1 MNMLWSQRKEAL
13 LKVHEYQAKEI
24 FRKYGITTPKE
35 IMCRTVD
42 EVIAASKEIGLPCV
56 IKAQV
61 MVGGRGK
68 AGGIKIA
75 KSEQE
80 VKEYGEKILNM
91 EIKGIPVRK
100 VLVSEAVAIASEAYL
115 GIINDR
121 TANQTVVMACKEGG
135 VEIEEVARKK
145 PEAIY
150 KVYADPLLGL
160 LSHKAREVGLFL
172 YDEPKTAFACGT
184 ITEKLYK
191 LFVELDSSLAEINP
205 LVVDKKGNLIALD
218 AKINFDDNGLYR
230 HPEIEAMR
238 DRESEDE
245 NELLAREKDL
255 SYVRLTGDIGCVVN
269 GAGLAMATM
278 DLVKHFGGEP
288 ANFLDIGGSSSPE
301 KVKNA
306 LSILLKDKNVK
317 VIFFNIFGG
326 ITRCDDVANGI
337 LIAKKELNIKQPI
350 VARLTGTNE
359 DKANEILKEAGL
371 IFAQTMDQGAQKAIE
386 LLKGET
392 K

>member
-1 MNMLWSQRKEAL
+1 M
-13 LKVHEYQAKEI
+13 KVHEYQAKEI
-24 FRKYGITTPKE
+24 FKKYGIPTPKE
-35 IMCRTVD
+35 KMCQNID
-42 EVIAASKEIGLPCV
+42 EVIIAAAKEIGIPCV

-68 AGGIKIA
+68 AGGIKVA
-75 KSEQE
+75 KNENE
-80 VKEYGEKILNM
+80 LKDYAEKILSM
-91 EIKGIPVRK
+91 EIKGIPVKK
-100 VLVSEAVAIASEAYL
+100 VLVSEAVSIVSEAYL

-121 TANQTVVMACKEGG
+121 TTKKTVMMACKEGG
-135 VEIEEVARKK
+135 VEIEEIAKQR

-150 KVYADPLLGL
+150 KVYADPLVGL
-160 LSHKAREVGLFL
+160 MSHKAREIGLFL
-172 YDEPKTAFACGT
+172 YKEPKRAFECAS

-191 LFVELDSSLAEINP
+191 LFIELDSSLAEINP
-205 LVVDKKGNLIALD
+205 LVVDTSGKLIALD
-218 AKINFDDNGLYR
+218 AKLNFDDNGLYR
-230 HPEIEAMR
+230 HPDVESMR

-245 NELLAREKDL
+245 NELLAREQDL
-255 SYVRLTGDIGCVVN
+255 SYVKLSGNIGCVVN

-306 LSILLKDKNVK
+306 LEILLKDKNVK

-337 LIAKKELNIKQPI
+337 LQAKKDLNIKQPI
-350 VARLTGTNE
+350 IARLTGTNE
-359 DKANEILKEAGL
+359 DKAMEILKEAGL
-371 IFAQTMDQGAQKAIE
+371 IFTQTMDQGAKKAIE
-386 LLKGET
+386 LLK
-392 K
+392 

>member
-1 MNMLWSQRKEAL
+1 M
-13 LKVHEYQAKEI
+13 KVHEYQAKEI
-24 FRKYGITTPKE
+24 FKKYGIVTPREK
-35 IMCRTVD
+35 MCRTVD
-42 EVIAASKEIGLPCV
+42 EVMAAAKEIGIPCV

-68 AGGIKIA
+68 AGGIKLA
-75 KSEQE
+75 KNENE
-80 VKEYGEKILNM
+80 VKQHAEFILKM

-100 VLVSEAVAIASEAYL
+100 VLVSEAVDIKSEAYL
-115 GIINDR
+115 GIIVDR
-121 TANQTVVMACKEGG
+121 TEKKTVVMACKEGG
-135 VEIEEVARKK
+135 VEIEEIARQK

-160 LSHKAREVGLFL
+160 MSHKAREIGLFL
-172 YDEPKTAFACGT
+172 YNDPKMAFECASVVS
-184 ITEKLYK
+184 KLYK
-191 LFVELDSSLAEINP
+191 LFIALDSSLAEINP
-205 LVVDKKGNLIALD
+205 LVVDGSGKLIALD
-218 AKINFDDNGLYR
+218 AKINFDDNGLFR
-230 HPEIEAMR
+230 HSDIEAMR

-245 NELLAREKDL
+245 NELLAKEQDL
-255 SYVRLTGDIGCVVN
+255 SYVRLSGNIGCVVN

-301 KVKNA
+301 KVMNA
-306 LSILLKDKNVK
+306 LKILLKDENVR

-337 LIAKKELNIKQPI
+337 LQAKEALNIKHPI

-359 DKANEILKEAGL
+359 DKAMEILKDAGL
-371 IFAQTMDQGAQKAIE
+371 IFAKTMDEGAQKAIA
-386 LLKGET
+386 LLK
-392 K
+392 

>member
-1 MNMLWSQRKEAL
+1 

-24 FRKYGITTPKE
+24 FRKYGIATPKE
-35 IMCRTVD
+35 KVCKDVS
-42 EVIAASKEIGLPCV
+42 EVIAASNEIGLPCV

-75 KSEQE
+75 KDKNE
-80 VKEYGEKILNM
+80 VKEYAEKILNM

-100 VLVSEAVAIASEAYL
+100 VLVSEAVQIANEAYL
-115 GIINDR
+115 GIIVDR
-121 TANQTVVMACKEGG
+121 TEKKTVVMACKEGG

-160 LSHKAREVGLFL
+160 MGHHAREIGLFL
-172 YDEPKTAFACGT
+172 YKDPKTAFECAS
-184 ITEKLYK
+184 ITSKLYK
-191 LFVELDSSLAEINP
+191 LFIDLDSSLAEINP
-205 LVVDKKGNLIALD
+205 LVLDKSGKLIALD

-230 HPEIEAMR
+230 HQDVEVMR

-245 NELLAREKDL
+245 NELLAREQDL
-255 SYVRLTGDIGCVVN
+255 SYVKLTGNIGCVVN

-306 LSILLKDKNVK
+306 LEILLKDKNVK

-337 LIAKKELNIKQPI
+337 LQAKKALNIKQPI

-359 DKANEILKEAGL
+359 DKAMEILKEAGL
-371 IFAQTMDQGAQKAIE
+371 IFANSMDEGAKKAIE
-386 LLKGET
+386 LLR
-392 K
+392 

>member
-1 MNMLWSQRKEAL
+1 M
-13 LKVHEYQAKEI
+13 KVHEYQAKEL
-24 FRKYGITTPKE
+24 FKRYGIQIPKE
-35 IMCRTVD
+35 KMCCNID
-42 EVIAASKEIGLPCV
+42 EVKVAAKEIGLPCV

-75 KSEQE
+75 KNDGE
-80 VKEYGEKILNM
+80 VEEHAKNILGM

-100 VLVSEAVAIASEAYL
+100 VLVSEAVQIGSEAYL
-115 GIINDR
+115 GIIVDR
-121 TANQTVVMACKEGG
+121 TEKKTVVMACKEGG
-135 VEIEEVARKK
+135 VEIEVIARKK

-150 KVYADPLLGL
+150 KVYADSLLGL
-160 LSHKAREVGLFL
+160 LPYKAREIGLFL
-172 YDEPKTAFACGT
+172 YDDPKVAFECASITA
-184 ITEKLYK
+184 KLYK
-191 LFVELDSSLAEINP
+191 LFVDLDSSLAEINP
-205 LVVDKKGNLIALD
+205 LVWDKSGRLIALD
-218 AKINFDDNGLYR
+218 AKINFDDNGLFR
-230 HPEIEAMR
+230 HPDVEGMR

-245 NELLAREKDL
+245 NELNAREKDL
-255 SYVRLTGDIGCVVN
+255 SYVHLTGNIGCVVN

-301 KVKNA
+301 KVMNA
-306 LSILLKDKNVK
+306 LEILLKDRNVK

-337 LIAKKELNIKQPI
+337 LAAKKNLSIKQPI

-359 DKANEILKEAGL
+359 DKAMEILKEAGL
-371 IFAQTMDQGAQKAIE
+371 IFVKTMDDGAKKAIE
-386 LLKGET
+386 LLK
-392 K
+392 

>member
-1 MNMLWSQRKEAL
+1 MKI
-13 LKVHEYQAKEI
+13 HEYQAKEI
-24 FRKYGITTPKE
+24 FKRYGIPVPREKV
-35 IMCRTVD
+35 CFNLD
-42 EVIAASKEIGLPCV
+42 EVISASKEIGLPCV

-68 AGGIKIA
+68 AGGIKVA
-75 KSEQE
+75 KNEDE
-80 VKEYGEKILNM
+80 VKNFGRQILSM
-91 EIKGIPVRK
+91 EIKGIPVKK
-100 VLVSEAVAIASEAYL
+100 VLVSEAVDIASEAYL
-115 GIINDR
+115 GVIVDR
-121 TANQTVVMACKEGG
+121 NEKKVVLMACKEGG
-135 VEIEEVARKK
+135 VEIEEVARQK

-160 LSHKAREVGLFL
+160 LEHKAREIGLFL
-172 YDEPKTAFACGT
+172 YENTKNAFDCAG
-184 ITEKLYK
+184 IASKLYK
-191 LFVELDSSLAEINP
+191 LFVDNDASLAEINP
-205 LVVDKKGNLIALD
+205 LVVDKSGNLIALD

-245 NELLAREKDL
+245 NELLARERDL
-255 SYVRLTGDIGCVVN
+255 SYVRLNGNIGCVVN

-306 LSILLKDKNVK
+306 LEILLRDKNVK

-326 ITRCDDVANGI
+326 ITRCDDVALGI
-337 LIAKKELNIKQPI
+337 LEAKRTLDITQPI

-359 DKANEILKEAGL
+359 DKAMEILKEAGL
-371 IFAQTMDQGAQKAIE
+371 IFARSMEEGAKKAIE
-386 LLKGET
+386 LLKEKGV
-392 K
+392 

>member
-1 MNMLWSQRKEAL
+1 M
-13 LKVHEYQAKEI
+13 KVHEYQAKEI

-35 IMCRTVD
+35 TTCCTVD
-42 EVIAASKEIGLPCV
+42 EVIAASKDIGLPCV

-75 KSEQE
+75 KDNQE
-80 VKEYGEKILNM
+80 VKEYAEKILNM
-91 EIKGIPVRK
+91 EIKSIPVRK
-100 VLVSEAVAIASEAYL
+100 VLVSEAVDIASEAYL
-115 GIINDR
+115 GVINDR
-121 TANQTVVMACKEGG
+121 TAKQTVVMACKEGG

-145 PEAIY
+145 PEAIR

-160 LSHKAREVGLFL
+160 LSHRAREVGLFL
-172 YDEPKTAFACGT
+172 YNDPKVAFACAA

-205 LVVDKKGNLIALD
+205 LVVNKTGNLIALD

-255 SYVRLTGDIGCVVN
+255 SYVKLDGNIGCVVN

-337 LIAKKELNIKQPI
+337 LIAKKDLNIKQPI

-359 DKANEILKEAGL
+359 AKANEILKEAGL
-371 IFAQTMDQGAQKAIE
+371 IFARSMDEGAQKAIE
-386 LLKGET
+386 LLQ
-392 K
+392 

>member
-1 MNMLWSQRKEAL
+1 

-24 FRKYGITTPKE
+24 FKKYGIVTPKE
-35 IMCRTVD
+35 KMCRTVD
-42 EVIAASKEIGLPCV
+42 EVMAAVKEIGIPCV

-68 AGGIKIA
+68 AGGIKLA
-75 KSEQE
+75 KNENE
-80 VKEYGEKILNM
+80 VKQHADSILKM

-100 VLVSEAVAIASEAYL
+100 VLVSEAVDIKSEAYL
-115 GIINDR
+115 GIIVDR
-121 TANQTVVMACKEGG
+121 TEKKTVVMACKEGG
-135 VEIEEVARKK
+135 VEIEEIARQK

-160 LSHKAREVGLFL
+160 MSHKAREVGLFL
-172 YDEPKTAFACGT
+172 YDEPKMAFECASVVS
-184 ITEKLYK
+184 KLYK
-191 LFVELDSSLAEINP
+191 LFVALDSSLAEINP
-205 LVVDKKGNLIALD
+205 LVVDGQGKLIALD
-218 AKINFDDNGLYR
+218 AKINFDDNGLFR
-230 HPEIEAMR
+230 HSDIEAMR

-245 NELLAREKDL
+245 NELLAKEQDL
-255 SYVRLTGDIGCVVN
+255 SYVRLSGNIGCVVN

-301 KVKNA
+301 KVMNA
-306 LSILLKDKNVK
+306 LKILLKDENVR

-337 LIAKKELNIKQPI
+337 LQAKKALNIEHPI

-359 DKANEILKEAGL
+359 DKAMEILKGAGL
-371 IFAQTMDQGAQKAIE
+371 IFANTMDEGAQKAIA
-386 LLKGET
+386 LLK
-392 K
+392 

>member
-1 MNMLWSQRKEAL
+1 M
-13 LKVHEYQAKEI
+13 KVHEYQAKEI
-24 FRKYGITTPKE
+24 FKKYGITTPKE
-35 IMCRTVD
+35 TMCRSVS

-75 KSEQE
+75 KNENE
-80 VKEYGEKILNM
+80 VKEYAEKILNM

-100 VLVSEAVAIASEAYL
+100 VLVSEAVDIASEAYL
-115 GIINDR
+115 GIIVDR
-121 TANQTVVMACKEGG
+121 TAKKTVVMACKEGG

-145 PEAIY
+145 PEAIH
-150 KVYADPLLGL
+150 KVYADQLLGL
-160 LSHKAREVGLFL
+160 LPHKARSIGLFL
-172 YDEPKTAFACGT
+172 YDDVKTAFACGT
-184 ITEKLYK
+184 IAEKLYR
-191 LFVELDSSLAEINP
+191 LFIELDSSLAEINP
-205 LVVDKKGNLIALD
+205 LVVDKSGNLIALD

-238 DRESEDE
+238 DRESEDA
-245 NELLAREKDL
+245 NELEAREKDL
-255 SYVRLTGDIGCVVN
+255 SYVKLDGTIGCVVN

-301 KVKNA
+301 KVRNA
-306 LSILLKDKNVK
+306 LNILLKDKNVK

-337 LIAKKELNIKQPI
+337 LIAKKELDIKQPI

-371 IFAQTMDQGAQKAIE
+371 IFARTMDEGAQKAIE
-386 LLKGET
+386 LLGT
-392 K
+392 

>member
-1 MNMLWSQRKEAL
+1 M
-13 LKVHEYQAKEI
+13 KVHEYQAKEI
-24 FRKYGITTPKE
+24 FKKYGIPTPREKVCKSVE
-35 IMCRTVD
+35 
-42 EVIAASKEIGLPCV
+42 EVIAASKEIGIPCV

-68 AGGIKIA
+68 AGGIKLA
-75 KSEQE
+75 KNEAE
-80 VKEYGEKILNM
+80 VKEHAEKILGM
-91 EIKGIPVRK
+91 EIKGLPVKK
-100 VLVSEAVAIASEAYL
+100 VLVSQAIDIDKEAYL

-121 TANQTVVMACKEGG
+121 TAKKTVVMVCKEGG
-135 VEIEEVARKK
+135 VEIEEVARKN

-150 KVYADPLLGL
+150 KVYADPLVGL
-160 LSHKAREVGLFL
+160 LPHKARQVGFFL
-172 YDEPKTAFACGT
+172 YNEPKSAFACAS
-184 ITEKLYK
+184 ITEKLYRM
-191 LFVELDSSLAEINP
+191 FIELDSSLAEINP
-205 LVVDKKGNLIALD
+205 LVLDKNGEMIALD

-245 NELLAREKDL
+245 NELLARERDL
-255 SYVRLTGDIGCVVN
+255 SYVKLSGNIGCVVN

-306 LSILLKDKNVK
+306 LEILLKDQNVK

-337 LIAKKELNIKQPI
+337 LQAKKELNIQQPI

-359 DKANEILKEAGL
+359 EKAMEILKEAGL
-371 IFAQTMDQGAQKAIE
+371 IFAQSMDEGAKKAIE
-386 LLKGET
+386 LLKR
-392 K
+392 

>member
-1 MNMLWSQRKEAL
+1 

-24 FRKYGITTPKE
+24 FKKYGILTPKE
-35 IMCRTVD
+35 KMCRTVE
-42 EVIAASKEIGLPCV
+42 EVMAAVKEIGIPCV

-68 AGGIKIA
+68 AGGIKLA
-75 KSEQE
+75 KNENE
-80 VKEYGEKILNM
+80 VRQYAESILNM
-91 EIKGIPVRK
+91 EIKGIPVKK
-100 VLVSEAVAIASEAYL
+100 VLVSEAVDIGSEAYL
-115 GIINDR
+115 GIIVDR
-121 TANQTVVMACKEGG
+121 TEKKTVVMACKEGG
-135 VEIEEVARKK
+135 VEIEEIARQK

-150 KVYADPLLGL
+150 KVYADSLLGL
-160 LSHKAREVGLFL
+160 MLHKAREIGLFL
-172 YDEPKTAFACGT
+172 YDDPKIAFECASVVS
-184 ITEKLYK
+184 KLYK
-191 LFVELDSSLAEINP
+191 LFVALDSSLAEINP
-205 LVVDKKGNLIALD
+205 LVVDRSGRLIALD
-218 AKINFDDNGLYR
+218 AKINFDDNGLFR

-245 NELLAREKDL
+245 NELLAKEQDL
-255 SYVRLTGDIGCVVN
+255 SYVRLSGNIGCVVN

-301 KVKNA
+301 KVMNA
-306 LSILLKDKNVK
+306 LKILLKDENVR

-337 LIAKKELNIKQPI
+337 LQAKKTLNIKHPI

-359 DKANEILKEAGL
+359 DKAMEILKEAGL
-371 IFAQTMDQGAQKAIE
+371 IFAKTMDEGAQKSIA
-386 LLKGET
+386 LLK
-392 K
+392 

>member
-1 MNMLWSQRKEAL
+1 M
-13 LKVHEYQAKEI
+13 KVHEYQAKEI
-24 FRKYGITTPKE
+24 FKKYGIPTPKE
-35 IMCRTVD
+35 KMCQRVD
-42 EVIAASKEIGLPCV
+42 EVIAASAELGLPCV

-61 MVGGRGK
+61 HVGGRGK

-75 KSEQE
+75 KTEQE
-80 VKEYGEKILNM
+80 VKEYAKQILSM
-91 EIKGIPVRK
+91 EIKGLPVKK
-100 VLVSEAVAIASEAYL
+100 VLVSEAIAIASEAYL

-121 TANQTVVMACKEGG
+121 TAKKTVMMACKEGG

-145 PEAIY
+145 PESIF
-150 KVYADPLLGL
+150 KVYADPLVGL
-160 LSHKAREVGLFL
+160 LPHKARQIGLFL
-172 YDEPKTAFACGT
+172 YDDPKIAFACAD
-184 ITEKLYK
+184 ITSKLYK
-191 LFVELDSSLAEINP
+191 MFIEMDSSLAEINP
-205 LVVDKKGNLIALD
+205 LVVTNSGELIALD
-218 AKINFDDNGLYR
+218 AKINFDDNGLQR

-245 NELLAREKDL
+245 NELMARECDL
-255 SYVRLTGDIGCVVN
+255 SYVKLDGNIGCVVN

-288 ANFLDIGGSSSPE
+288 ANFLDIGGSSSPQ

-306 LSILLKDKNVK
+306 LEILLRDKNVQ

-337 LIAKKELNIKQPI
+337 LEAKKELNIKQPI

-359 DKANEILKEAGL
+359 DKAMEILKEAGL
-371 IFAQTMDQGAQKAIE
+371 IFAESMDDGAKKAIE
-386 LLKGET
+386 LLK
-392 K
+392 

>member
-1 MNMLWSQRKEAL
+1 

-24 FRKYGITTPKE
+24 FKKYSIPTPKE
-35 IMCRTVD
+35 KMCQNVD
-42 EVIAASKEIGLPCV
+42 EVISASTELGLPCV

-61 MVGGRGK
+61 HVGGRGK

-75 KSEQE
+75 KTEKE
-80 VKEYGEKILNM
+80 VKEYAKQILNM
-91 EIKGIPVRK
+91 EIKGLPVKK
-100 VLVSEAVAIASEAYL
+100 VLVSEAISIASEAYL

-121 TANQTVVMACKEGG
+121 TSKKTVMMACKEGG
-135 VEIEEVARKK
+135 V
-145 PEAIY
+145 
-150 KVYADPLLGL
+150 
-160 LSHKAREVGLFL
+160 GLFL
-172 YDEPKTAFACGT
+172 YDDPKVAFTCAG
-184 ITEKLYK
+184 IASKLYK
-191 LFVELDSSLAEINP
+191 MFIEMDSSLAEINP
-205 LVVDKKGNLIALD
+205 LVVTSSGELIALD
-218 AKINFDDNGLYR
+218 AKINFDDNGLQR

-245 NELLAREKDL
+245 NELMARECDL
-255 SYVRLTGDIGCVVN
+255 SYVKLTGNIGCVVN

-288 ANFLDIGGSSSPE
+288 ANFLDIGGSSSPQ

-306 LSILLKDKNVK
+306 LEILLRDKNVQ

-337 LIAKKELNIKQPI
+337 LEAKKELNIKQPI

-359 DKANEILKEAGL
+359 DKAMEILKEAGL
-371 IFAQTMDQGAQKAIE
+371 IFAESMDDGAKKAIE
-386 LLKGET
+386 LLK
-392 K
+392 

>member
-1 MNMLWSQRKEAL
+1 MKI
-13 LKVHEYQAKEI
+13 HEYQAKDI
-24 FRKYGITTPKE
+24 FKKYSISIPNETV
-35 IMCRTVD
+35 CRTVD
-42 EVIAASKEIGLPCV
+42 EVVAASQEIGLPCV

-75 KSEQE
+75 KTDVEI
-80 VKEYGEKILNM
+80 KDYAAAILGM

-100 VLVSEAVAIASEAYL
+100 VLVSEAVSIASESYL

-121 TANQTVVMACKEGG
+121 TEKKTVVMACKEGG
-135 VEIEEVARKK
+135 VEIEEVARQK

-150 KVYADPLLGL
+150 KVYADPLVGL
-160 LSHKAREVGLFL
+160 LDHKAREIGLFL
-172 YDEPKTAFACGT
+172 YENPKVAFECAA
-184 ITEKLYK
+184 ITLKLYK
-191 LFVELDSSLAEINP
+191 LFIELDSSLAEINP
-205 LVVDKKGNLIALD
+205 LVVDKSGRLIALD

-230 HPEIEAMR
+230 HPDIEAMR
-238 DRESEDE
+238 DRESQDE
-245 NELLAREKDL
+245 NELLARERDL
-255 SYVRLTGDIGCVVN
+255 SYVRLTGNIGCVVN

-301 KVKNA
+301 KVMNA
-306 LSILLKDKNVK
+306 LEILLKDKNVK

-326 ITRCDDVANGI
+326 ITRCDDVAHGI
-337 LIAKKELNIKQPI
+337 LQAKKSLNIKQPI

-359 DKANEILKEAGL
+359 DKAMEILKEAGL
-371 IFAQTMDQGAQKAIE
+371 IFAATMDDGAKKAIE
-386 LLKGET
+386 LLQ
-392 K
+392 

>member
-1 MNMLWSQRKEAL
+1 M
-13 LKVHEYQAKEI
+13 KVHEYQAKDI
-24 FRKYGITTPKE
+24 FKKYGIPTPKE
-35 IMCRTVD
+35 KMCISVD
-42 EVIAASKEIGLPCV
+42 EVIAASTELGLPCV

-61 MVGGRGK
+61 HVGGRGK

-75 KSEQE
+75 KTEQE
-80 VKEYGEKILNM
+80 VNEYAKQILSM
-91 EIKGIPVRK
+91 EIKGLPVKK
-100 VLVSEAVAIASEAYL
+100 VLVSEAISIASEAYL

-121 TANQTVVMACKEGG
+121 TAKKTVMMACKEGG

-145 PEAIY
+145 PEAIF
-150 KVYADPLLGL
+150 KVYADPLIGL
-160 LSHKAREVGLFL
+160 LPHKARQIGLFL
-172 YDEPKTAFACGT
+172 YNDPKIAFACAS
-184 ITEKLYK
+184 ITSKLYK
-191 LFVELDSSLAEINP
+191 MFIEMDSSLAEINP
-205 LVVDKKGNLIALD
+205 LVVTSSGELIALD
-218 AKINFDDNGLYR
+218 AKINFDDNGLER

-245 NELLAREKDL
+245 NELMARECDL
-255 SYVRLTGDIGCVVN
+255 SYVKLAGNIGCVVN

-288 ANFLDIGGSSSPE
+288 ANFLDIGGSSSPQ

-306 LSILLKDKNVK
+306 LDILLRDENVQ

-337 LIAKKELNIKQPI
+337 LEAKKELSIKQPI

-359 DKANEILKEAGL
+359 DKAMEILKEAGL
-371 IFAQTMDQGAQKAIE
+371 IFAESMDDGAKKAIE
-386 LLKGET
+386 LLK
-392 K
+392 

>member
-1 MNMLWSQRKEAL
+1 M
-13 LKVHEYQAKEI
+13 KVHEYQAKEI
-24 FRKYGITTPKE
+24 FKKYGIPTPREK
-35 IMCRTVD
+35 ICISVD
-42 EVIAASKEIGLPCV
+42 EVIGASKEIGLPCV

-68 AGGIKIA
+68 AGGIKVA
-75 KSEQE
+75 KNEAE
-80 VKEYGEKILNM
+80 VKEYAQKILGM
-91 EIKGIPVRK
+91 EIKGISVKK
-100 VLVSEAVAIASEAYL
+100 VLVSEAINIVSEAYL
-115 GIINDR
+115 GIVIDR
-121 TANQTVVMACKEGG
+121 SEKKTVVMACKEGG
-135 VEIEEVARKK
+135 VEIEEVARQK

-160 LSHKAREVGLFL
+160 LEHHGREIGLFL
-172 YDEPKTAFACGT
+172 YADPKRSFECAS

-191 LFVELDSSLAEINP
+191 IFTELDSSLVEINP
-205 LVVDKKGNLIALD
+205 LVVDKSGRLIALD

-245 NELLAREKDL
+245 NELLAREQDL
-255 SYVRLTGDIGCVVN
+255 SYVKLNGNIGCVVN

-301 KVKNA
+301 KVTNA
-306 LSILLKDKNVK
+306 LKILLRDKNVK

-326 ITRCDDVANGI
+326 ITRCDDVAHGI
-337 LIAKKELNIKQPI
+337 LQAKKTLNIKQPI

-359 DKANEILKEAGL
+359 AKAVEILKEAGL
-371 IFAQTMDQGAQKAIE
+371 IFAESMEDGAKKAIE
-386 LLKGET
+386 LLK
-392 K
+392 